1 MESFLCKE
9 LKLNNPI
16 AVILSDEIPD
26 YAHPFSP
33 GKSHNN
39 CSLNA
44 LKLAQSGEAIYISQD
59 TPGCPGMKFGLGF
72 IDHIMIPGGA
82 GFEYFLSCGKG
93 PGFPE
98 GERVKKSP
106 EIAIQFH
113 AKLPKK
119 VHNNK
124 YIIFKPLSENDLDLA
139 KLVVFLANPD
149 QLSAL
154 IHLYSYESGAYD
166 EVFAAMCSGCASIVR
181 IPLSEMAK
189 KDARGVIGLVD
200 IFARPNFEPEL
211 FAFTISTKKYIEMEE
226 NSKNC
231 FFQAYVWNGVKE
243 RMNKRYA
250 DLN

>member
-26 YAHPFSP
+26 YAHQFSP
-33 GKSHNN
+33 GKCHNN

-44 LKLAQSGEAIYISQD
+44 LKLAQSGETIYISQD

-72 IDHIMIPGGA
+72 IDHIMVPGG

-98 GERVKKSP
+98 GEKVKKSP
-106 EIAIQFH
+106 EIAIKFL

-124 YIIFKPLSENDLDLA
+124 YVIFKPLSENDLELA

-181 IPLSEMAK
+181 IPLSEIAK
-189 KDARGVIGLVD
+189 KAHRGVIGLVD

-211 FAFTISTKKYIEMEE
+211 FGLTISIKKYIEMEA

-231 FFQAYVWNGVKE
+231 FLQAHVWNGIKE
-243 RMNKRYA
+243 RMNKR
-250 DLN
+250 L